1 MSRKARSLHNLS
13 RPRPEREKMTTK
25 TLDFACEIKV
35 TGDTGVFEG
44 YGSVFSIEDR
54 GGDIVVPGAFTET
67 LAAQKAAGRM
77 PAMLWQ
83 HRQAEPIGIWLGM
96 EEDAVGLKVKGQ
108 LALKTARGAE
118 AYELMK
124 MGALSGMSIGYRTR
138 DDSYDRVT
146 GVRSLKKVDLVET
159 SLVTFPMNDASRVS
173 AVKTIEE
180 LDSLSEI
187 ERHLRDACG
196 MSKSEAT
203 AMVSRVKS
211 VISRSDSGDRNPLA
225 DLSAALKARAV
236 F

>member
-1 MSRKARSLHNLS
+1 
-13 RPRPEREKMTTK
+13 MTTK
-25 TLDFACEIKV
+25 TLDFRCELKAN
-35 TGDTGVFEG
+35 GDSGTFEG
-44 YGSVFSIEDR
+44 YGSVFNIEDQ
-54 GGDIVVPGAFTET
+54 GGDIVVPGAFLET
-67 LAAQKAAGRM
+67 LSTQKSAGRM

-83 HRQAEPIGIWLGM
+83 HRQAEPIGVYTTM
-96 EEDAVGLKVKGQ
+96 EEDSVGLKVKGQ

-124 MGALSGMSIGYRTR
+124 MGALSGMSIGYRSR
-138 DDSYDRVT
+138 EDSYDRVT
-146 GVRSLKKVDLVET
+146 GVRTLKKLDLVEL

-173 AVKTIEE
+173 AVKAIEE

-196 MSKSEAT
+196 MSKSEAL

-211 VISRSDSGDRNPLA
+211 VISRSDSGEREPAGSEL
-225 DLSAALKARAV
+225 LAALKARAV

>member
-1 MSRKARSLHNLS
+1 
-13 RPRPEREKMTTK
+13 MTTK
-25 TLDFACEIKV
+25 TLDFQCELKAS
-35 TGDTGVFEG
+35 GDTGTFEG
-44 YGSVFSIEDR
+44 YGSIFNITDK
-54 GGDIVVPGAFTET
+54 GGDIVVHGAFAET
-67 LAAQKAAGRM
+67 LAAQKAAGSL

-83 HRQAEPIGIWLGM
+83 HRQAEPIGVYTSM

-124 MGALSGMSIGYRTR
+124 MGALSGMSIGYRSR

-146 GVRSLKKVDLVET
+146 GVRSLKKLDLVEL
-159 SLVTFPMNDASRVS
+159 SLVTFHMNDASRVS

-187 ERHLRDACG
+187 ERHLRDVCG
-196 MSKSEAT
+196 LSKSEST
-203 AMVSRVKS
+203 ALVSRVKS
-211 VISRSDSGDRNPLA
+211 VISRSDSGEGDGLASLA
-225 DLSAALKARAV
+225 DVLKARGV

>member
-1 MSRKARSLHNLS
+1 
-13 RPRPEREKMTTK
+13 MTTK
-25 TLDFACEIKV
+25 TLDFSCELKAN
-35 TGDTGVFEG
+35 GDTGTFEG
-44 YGSVFSIEDR
+44 YGSIFNITDK
-54 GGDIVVPGAFTET
+54 GGDIVIPGAFADT
-67 LAAQKAAGRM
+67 LASQKAAGRM

-83 HRQAEPIGIWLGM
+83 HRQAEPIGVYTSM

-124 MGALSGMSIGYRTR
+124 MGALSGMSIGYRSR

-146 GVRSLKKVDLVET
+146 GVRSLKKLDLVEL

-173 AVKTIEE
+173 AVKAIEE

-187 ERHLRDACG
+187 ERHLRDVCG
-196 MSKSEAT
+196 MSKSEAL

-211 VISRSDSGDRNPLA
+211 VISRSDSGEGDSLGS
-225 DLSAALKARAV
+225 DWAASLKARAV

>member
-1 MSRKARSLHNLS
+1 
-13 RPRPEREKMTTK
+13 MTTK
-25 TLDFACEIKV
+25 TLDFQCELKAN
-35 TGDTGVFEG
+35 GDTGTFEG
-44 YGSVFSIEDR
+44 YGSIFNITDR

-67 LAAQKAAGRM
+67 LAAQKAAGRL

-83 HRQAEPIGIWLGM
+83 HRQAEPIGVYTSM

-124 MGALSGMSIGYRTR
+124 MGALSGMSIGYRSR

-146 GVRSLKKVDLVET
+146 GVRSLKKLDLVEL

-187 ERHLRDACG
+187 ERHLRDVCG
-196 MSKSEAT
+196 LSKSEST
-203 AMVSRVKS
+203 ALVSRVKS
-211 VISRSDSGDRNPLA
+211 VISRSDSGEGDGLA
-225 DLSAALKARAV
+225 SLVNVLKARGV

>member
-1 MSRKARSLHNLS
+1 
-13 RPRPEREKMTTK
+13 MTTK
-25 TLDFACEIKV
+25 TLDFRCELKAS
-35 TGDTGVFEG
+35 GDTGVFEG
-44 YGSVFSIEDR
+44 YGSVFNIEDQ

-67 LAAQKAAGRM
+67 LSAQKAAGRM

-83 HRQAEPIGIWLGM
+83 HRQAEPIGVYTTM

-124 MGALSGMSIGYRTR
+124 MGALSGMSIGYRSR

-146 GVRSLKKVDLVET
+146 GVRTLKKLDLVEL

-173 AVKTIEE
+173 GVKTIEE

-187 ERHLRDACG
+187 ERHLRNVCG
-196 MSKSEAT
+196 MSKSEAL

-211 VISRSDSGDRNPLA
+211 VIRRCDSEEREPAASAEFL
-225 DLSAALKARAV
+225 AALKARAV

>member
-1 MSRKARSLHNLS
+1 
-13 RPRPEREKMTTK
+13 MTTK
-25 TLDFACEIKV
+25 TLDFQCELKAN
-35 TGDTGVFEG
+35 GDTGTFEG
-44 YGSVFSIEDR
+44 YGSIFNITDR

-67 LAAQKAAGRM
+67 LAVQKAAGRL

-83 HRQAEPIGIWLGM
+83 HRQAEPIGVYTSM

-124 MGALSGMSIGYRTR
+124 MGALSGMSIGYRSR

-146 GVRSLKKVDLVET
+146 GVRSLKKVDLVEL

-173 AVKTIEE
+173 AVKAIEE

-187 ERHLRDACG
+187 ERHLRDVCG
-196 MSKSEAT
+196 LSKSEST
-203 AMVSRVKS
+203 ALVSRVKS
-211 VISRSDSGDRNPLA
+211 VISRSDSGEGDMSLA
-225 DLSAALKARAV
+225 ELAAVLQSCTAI
-236 F
+236 

>member
-1 MSRKARSLHNLS
+1 
-13 RPRPEREKMTTK
+13 MTTK
-25 TLDFACEIKV
+25 TLDFQCELKAS
-35 TGDTGVFEG
+35 GDTGTFEG
-44 YGSVFSIEDR
+44 YGSIFNITDK

-67 LAAQKAAGRM
+67 LAAQKAAGRL

-83 HRQAEPIGIWLGM
+83 HRQAEPIGVYTSM

-124 MGALSGMSIGYRTR
+124 MGALSGMSIGYRSR

-146 GVRSLKKVDLVET
+146 GVRSLKKVDLVEL

-187 ERHLRDACG
+187 ERHLRDVCG
-196 MSKSEAT
+196 LSKSEST
-203 AMVSRVKS
+203 ALVSRVKS
-211 VISRSDSGDRNPLA
+211 VISRSDSGEGDGLASLA
-225 DLSAALKARAV
+225 DVLKARGV

>member
-1 MSRKARSLHNLS
+1 
-13 RPRPEREKMTTK
+13 MTTK
-25 TLDFACEIKV
+25 TFDFQCELKAS
-35 TGDTGVFEG
+35 GDTGTFEG
-44 YGSVFSIEDR
+44 YGSIFNITDK
-54 GGDIVVPGAFTET
+54 GGDIVVPGAFAET
-67 LAAQKAAGRM
+67 LAAQKAVGRL

-83 HRQAEPIGIWLGM
+83 HRQAEPIGVYTSM

-124 MGALSGMSIGYRTR
+124 MGALSGMSIGYRSR

-146 GVRSLKKVDLVET
+146 GVRSLKKVDLVEL

-187 ERHLRDACG
+187 ERHLRDVCG
-196 MSKSEAT
+196 LSKSEST
-203 AMVSRVKS
+203 ALVSRVKS
-211 VISRSDSGDRNPLA
+211 VISRSDSGEGDMSLA
-225 DLSAALKARAV
+225 DLAAVLKGCKAI
-236 F
+236 

>member
-1 MSRKARSLHNLS
+1 
-13 RPRPEREKMTTK
+13 MTTK
-25 TLDFACEIKV
+25 TLDFQCELKAS
-35 TGDTGVFEG
+35 GDTGTFEG
-44 YGSVFSIEDR
+44 YGSIFNITDK

-67 LAAQKAAGRM
+67 LAAQKAAGRL

-83 HRQAEPIGIWLGM
+83 HRQAEPIGVYTSM

-124 MGALSGMSIGYRTR
+124 MGALSGMSIGYRSR

-146 GVRSLKKVDLVET
+146 GVRSLKKVDLVEL

-187 ERHLRDACG
+187 ERHLRDVCG
-196 MSKSEAT
+196 LSKSEST
-203 AMVSRVKS
+203 ALVSRVKS
-211 VISRSDSGDRNPLA
+211 VISRSDSGEGEMSLA
-225 DLSAALKARAV
+225 DLAAVLKGCPAI
-236 F
+236 